1 MKKVVMNVNVGN
13 RIAMTTYNRMSIAK
27 RGDFSNLFVFFPVTK
42 ISMSQEGMEIKAR
55 FLSPKK
61 YSWKEI
67 SVKVEQREAF
77 KSYGGYSSAKFIQ
90 KICSIKSGGRKYV
103 FDVSADFPDLDHS
116 ADLLHEIEKF
126 CEVTYEPLKKKSVK
140 NWWSTFDWY

>member
-1 MKKVVMNVNVGN
+1 MNVNVGN
-13 RIAMTTYNRMSIAK
+13 HIAMSTYNRMSIAK
-27 RGDFSNLFVFFPVTK
+27 RGDFSNLFVFFPVMK

-55 FLSPKK
+55 FLSSKK

-90 KICSIKSGGRKYV
+90 KICSIRTGGRYYV
-103 FDVSADFPDLDHS
+103 FDVSADSPDFDCS
-116 ADLLHEIEKF
+116 ADLMNDIGKY
-126 CEVTYEPLKKKSVK
+126 CEVTYEPLRKRSVK
-140 NWWSTFDWY
+140 SWWSTFDWY